1 MIFRKATQADI
12 DRIAE
17 IIFYASQRLH
27 KAGIDQWQR
36 GYPNRQSIEND
47 VENGVGMVLSLG
59 SEILTYGAVIFT
71 GEKAYDD
78 LTGGEWL
85 TQSDTTSPRYAVI
98 HRLCTSEIF
107 VGMGFAK
114 QFMQAAEAM
123 AAERAESMRIDTHP
137 DNKIMQSMV
146 ASLGYTYCG
155 DVIIESRRLAYE
167 KILQR

>member
-1 MIFRKATQADI
+1 
-12 DRIAE
+12 
-17 IIFYASQRLH
+17 
-27 KAGIDQWQR
+27 
-36 GYPNRQSIEND
+36 
-47 VENGVGMVLSLG
+47 MVLSLG
-59 SEILTYGAVIFT
+59 SEILAYGAVIFT

>member
-59 SEILTYGAVIFT
+59 SEILAYGAVIFT

-78 LTGGEWL
+78 LTGG
-85 TQSDTTSPRYAVI
+85 
-98 HRLCTSEIF
+98 LCRRGNS
-107 VGMGFAK
+107 GDR
-114 QFMQAAEAM
+114 
-123 AAERAESMRIDTHP
+123 RAS
-137 DNKIMQSMV
+137 Q
-146 ASLGYTYCG
+146 
-155 DVIIESRRLAYE
+155 RRSQPE
-167 KILQR
+167 H